1 MARILCVFFSALVWA
16 LAAWPGASFAQA
28 SCGLFDPKVTF
39 PDGSRACLS
48 EFAFFSRKGLL
59 SSFPDHVALAK
70 AHSSSY
76 AVAATAA
83 PERCPFARFT
93 VWERSAPEAEA
104 GCRPRLLEAVRKSA
118 EFGAC
123 DCETLIDTGRTRL
136 ARGEF
141 ERRLTA
147 YEHFLTTGQTQEQ
160 TRLAQARRSEDERRA
175 TDERMTRE
183 RRDREER
190 ERVEQARREEEQ
202 RRIAEA
208 SRAEEERKTREA
220 EQRRVAQ
227 ALRAE
232 EDRKAREAE
241 RMAAERRDREERERM
256 EQARRE
262 EELV

>member
-1 MARILCVFFSALVWA
+1 MVMARIICVFFSALAWV
-16 LAAWPGASFAQA
+16 LAAGPGASFAQA
-28 SCGLFDPKVTF
+28 SCGFFDPKVTF

-118 EFGAC
+118 DFGAC

-136 ARGEF
+136 SRGEF

-160 TRLAQARRSEDERRA
+160 TRLAQARRIEDERRA
-175 TDERMTRE
+175 AEERMARE

-202 RRIAEA
+202 RRLAEA
-208 SRAEEERKTREA
+208 HKAEEERKA
-220 EQRRVAQ
+220 
-227 ALRAE
+227 
-232 EDRKAREAE
+232 RKAELRI
-241 RMAAERRDREERERM
+241 AAERSDREERERV

-262 EELV
+262 EDLV